1 MCGCEFHECTWCRAH
16 AKWLEEE
23 DPFRKRTEQGFS
35 VVHFFPPSDA
45 KISSSS
51 DKTASTRLLFFSS
64 QLFFI
69 FPLFGSR
76 RSWQSLP
83 AFIQDWEDIDWL
95 FRPTDST
102 SDWSLARWM
111 HKASVF
117 KHTFIERDINDLIS
131 VLLTFIVKDLNAVN
145 YQFMKAVSYSGTLL
159 LKASKCFRCNQL
171 THRVSF

>member
-23 DPFRKRTEQGFS
+23 ESFRKRTEQGFS
-35 VVHFFPPSDA
+35 VRFFP
-45 KISSSS
+45 
-51 DKTASTRLLFFSS
+51 LLMRKYPPVLIKLHLLGSCFFSS

-131 VLLTFIVKDLNAVN
+131 VLLTFIVKDLTAVN
-145 YQFMKAVSYSGTLL
+145 YQCMKAVSYSGTLL